1 VLQTQAMRYELSSL
15 PGYDA
20 SSTGKLIGDVNSMQK
35 RMNNM
40 LQTDLSKIKYYG
52 GKNEWIRVET
62 YRRS

>member
-1 VLQTQAMRYELSSL
+1 MDGKWLH
-15 PGYDA
+15 
-20 SSTGKLIGDVNSMQK
+20 TGW
-35 RMNNM
+35 MNNM